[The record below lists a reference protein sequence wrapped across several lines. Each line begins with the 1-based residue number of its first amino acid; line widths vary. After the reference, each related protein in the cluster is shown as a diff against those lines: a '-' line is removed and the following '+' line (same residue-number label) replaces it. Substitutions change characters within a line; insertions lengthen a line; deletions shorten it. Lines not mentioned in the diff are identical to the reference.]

1 MTRQLGVGAL
11 SDTCLGCPVH
21 QICGEGYFPHRYR
34 SGSGF
39 RNPSVYCEDLQRV
52 ITHIAARVDTLR

>member
-1 MTRQLGVGAL
+1 M
-11 SDTCLGCPVH
+11 H
-21 QICGEGYFPHRYR
+21 KICGGGYFPHRYR

-39 RNPSVYCEDLQRV
+39 RNPSVYCADLQRV